1 MGTELNKRLLF
12 LYEVIDY
19 LDDPPELPEDIMETY
34 QIYLRNQNLPLAIQR
49 VFLSTLRISW
59 VRRGEVLEEEG
70 VEWFYL
76 QGTVRSS
83 RNLL

>member
-1 MGTELNKRLLF
+1 MILQSFQK
-12 LYEVIDY
+12 
-19 LDDPPELPEDIMETY
+19 DIMETY

-70 VEWFYL
+70 VEWFTYKEQLDLPGIFYDVL
-76 QGTVRSS
+76 QYCWQRELTFF
-83 RNLL
+83 